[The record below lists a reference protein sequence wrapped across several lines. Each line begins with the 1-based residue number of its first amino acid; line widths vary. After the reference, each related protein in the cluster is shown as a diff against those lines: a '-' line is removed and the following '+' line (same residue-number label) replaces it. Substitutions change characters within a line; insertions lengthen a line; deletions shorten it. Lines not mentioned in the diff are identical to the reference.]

1 MLEVAA
7 RAKIN
12 WTLTIVGTRPDGYHL
27 MDMLMAS
34 VDLQDTLLL
43 EEAEEL
49 TLWVTEE
56 IPPGEALGKEASAPV
71 PVDGKNLVLKAAK
84 ALQRA
89 TGCER
94 GAAMRLHKRIPVG
107 AGMGG
112 GSADAAA
119 ALVGLCSLWGLALPE
134 EKLME
139 IGLSLGADVP
149 FALTGGLARVR
160 GIGEEIT
167 VLPASAP
174 IWLVVTQPCAG
185 LSTPEIFQGFDR
197 LTDKEMAW
205 PQTEEAQKALL
216 AGDLPALGRA
226 MGNVMERVSIAKRPE
241 IRQAA
246 LKLEALGA
254 IRAMMT
260 GSGSAVYGVFESE
273 EKARQ
278 AAKRLG
284 GLRTYVTHTTGEGIT
299 LRERPSIKMPM
310 AGRL

>member
-12 WTLTIVGTRPDGYHL
+12 WTLAIVGTRPDGYHL

-34 VDLQDTLLL
+34 VDLQDTLVL
-43 EEAEEL
+43 EEAEGL
-49 TLWVTEE
+49 SLWVTEE
-56 IPPGEALGKEASAPV
+56 NPSGEALGTDAASAPV

-89 TGCER
+89 TGAEK

-119 ALVGLCSLWGLALPE
+119 ALMGLCSLWNLALPK

-160 GIGEEIT
+160 GIGEEIEA
-167 VLPASAP
+167 LPASAP
-174 IWLVVTQPCAG
+174 IWLVVTQPCPG
-185 LSTPEIFQGFDR
+185 LSTPEIFRGFDR
-197 LTDKEMAW
+197 LTEKEITR
-205 PQTEEAQKALL
+205 PQTEAAQRALL

-226 MGNVMERVSIAKRPE
+226 MGNVMESVSFAKRPE

-260 GSGSAVYGVFESE
+260 GSGSAVYGVFENE
-273 EKARQ
+273 ETARQ

-284 GLRTYVTHTTGEGIT
+284 GLKTYVTHTTREGIT
-299 LRERPSIKMPM
+299 LRERT
-310 AGRL
+310 

>member
-12 WTLTIVGTRPDGYHL
+12 WTLDIVGTRPDGYHL

-43 EEAEEL
+43 EEAEGL
-49 TLWVTEE
+49 ALWVTEE
-56 IPPGEALGKEASAPV
+56 LPSGEALETAASAQV

-89 TGCER
+89 TGSEK

-119 ALVGLCSLWGLALPE
+119 ALVGLCSLWNLALPK

-149 FALTGGLARVR
+149 FALTSGLARVR
-160 GIGEEIT
+160 GIGEGIT
-167 VLPASAP
+167 VLPAPAP
-174 IWLVVTQPCAG
+174 IWLVVTQPCGG
-185 LSTPEIFQGFDR
+185 LSTPEIFRGFDR
-197 LTDKEMAW
+197 LTEKEITR
-205 PQTEEAQKALL
+205 PQTEAAQKALL

-260 GSGSAVYGVFESE
+260 GSGSAVYGVFENE
-273 EKARQ
+273 DTARQ

-299 LRERPSIKMPM
+299 LRERT
-310 AGRL
+310 